1 MINVYNVRLDESTV
15 EGLELVKRKEH
26 LDTIDDVIRFFLK
39 DYAAYNQDEEM
50 QNLMEVKEGESLTC
64 SAHHHSRGSSAGW
77 RPITWAQGLISL
89 KL

>member
-39 DYAAYNQDEEM
+39 DYAVYNQDEEM
-50 QNLMEVKEGESLTC
+50 QNLMEVKE
-64 SAHHHSRGSSAGW
+64 
-77 RPITWAQGLISL
+77 
-89 KL
+89 

>member
-1 MINVYNVRLDESTV
+1 MISVYNVRLDESTV

-50 QNLMEVKEGESLTC
+50 QNLMEVKE
-64 SAHHHSRGSSAGW
+64 
-77 RPITWAQGLISL
+77 
-89 KL
+89 

>member
-26 LDTIDDVIRFFLK
+26 LDTVDDVIRFFIK

-50 QNLMEVKEGESLTC
+50 QNLMEVKE
-64 SAHHHSRGSSAGW
+64 
-77 RPITWAQGLISL
+77 
-89 KL
+89 

>member
-26 LDTIDDVIRFFLK
+26 LDTVDDVIRFFLK

-50 QNLMEVKEGESLTC
+50 QNLMEVEE
-64 SAHHHSRGSSAGW
+64 
-77 RPITWAQGLISL
+77 
-89 KL
+89 